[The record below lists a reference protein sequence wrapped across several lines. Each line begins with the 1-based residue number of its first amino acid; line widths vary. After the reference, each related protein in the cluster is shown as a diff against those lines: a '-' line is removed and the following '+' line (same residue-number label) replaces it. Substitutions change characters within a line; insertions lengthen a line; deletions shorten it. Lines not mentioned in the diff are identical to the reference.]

1 MNSHWAVDEW
11 LSSDEKKNCCSDVG
25 LADLSSC
32 DVLVVCGSKTDK
44 GWSDEE
50 SSRWNWC
57 LVDDFIFICLV
68 ADGTIK
74 PDGITVERLKFAGK
88 SKNDEDEEEVV
99 EAGDIGVNV
108 REDDEQV
115 EFVGLGQILG
125 EFGGGNKSISGCWMG
140 LKCVCSLPLVFDEE
154 DERDGGTDDRR
165 FRDCWVVNRLVLDSI
180 KPGEGDSLE
189 KKKFQK

>member
-1 MNSHWAVDEW
+1 MNSHWAFDEL

-25 LADLSSC
+25 LADLSSW
-32 DVLVVCGSKTDK
+32 DILVVCGNKTDN

-50 SSRWNWC
+50 SSRWNWF
-57 LVDDFIFICLV
+57 LFDDFILICLV

-74 PDGITVERLKFAGK
+74 PDGITDERLKLAGK

-99 EAGDIGVNV
+99 EAGDMGVNV
-108 REDDEQV
+108 REDDEHV

-125 EFGGGNKSISGCWMG
+125 EFGGGNKSISGCWIG
-140 LKCVCSLPLVFDEE
+140 LKCVLSLPFDE
-154 DERDGGTDDRR
+154 DDRDDGTDDRR
-165 FRDCWVVNRLVLDSI
+165 FNDCWVVNRFVLDSI

-189 KKKFQK
+189 NKNH